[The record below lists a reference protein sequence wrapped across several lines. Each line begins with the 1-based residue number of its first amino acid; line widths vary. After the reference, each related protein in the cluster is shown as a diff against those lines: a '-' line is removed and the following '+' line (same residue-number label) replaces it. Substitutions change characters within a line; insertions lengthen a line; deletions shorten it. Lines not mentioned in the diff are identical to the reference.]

1 MTNKN
6 KKVNAVAP
14 IHTVRTAFA
23 YARVSSKDQDKEGF
37 SIPAQQK
44 AIEAYARTA
53 GIIIQKEFVDI
64 ETAKQS
70 GRTNFEHMLRALQRS
85 AHTRIILVEKTDR
98 LYRNLKDWVRL
109 DELEIEI
116 HLVKEGVVLSRDSRS
131 SEKFVHGIKVLM
143 AKNYVDNLSEEA
155 SKGMLEKA
163 TQGIWPS
170 KAPLGYLNLP
180 GPHGKKIIDVDPV
193 MGPLVSKLFGW
204 YATGNFSLREIT
216 EKASEVGLRASR
228 SGGPVT
234 VSRVH
239 AMLHNR
245 LYTGEFQW
253 KGRTYLG
260 THVPLVTRE
269 LWEEVQRVLRSRSEK
284 KTRKGPR
291 DFAFSRLISCGHC
304 GCAVVGELR
313 KGKYIYYH
321 CSGHRG
327 NCGEAYVREEVLA
340 KRFTALLA
348 RLKID
353 GDALQW
359 LGQALRESH
368 ADIRKE
374 HEEAIARLQAEHDR
388 LQQRIYAM
396 YLDKLDGKI
405 DRGFF
410 DQMSEQW
417 RVEQHRCLEEIA
429 KHHVADQACLGEG
442 VRLLELASKAQ
453 ALFSRQSP
461 SEQRRLLNFVF
472 WNSTW
477 KDGELHAAFRQP
489 FDMIAETVAASGAEP
504 VEKNANFAL
513 HPVWRPLRDLNP
525 CSHRERVVS

>member
-1 MTNKN
+1 MATKKN
-6 KKVNAVAP
+6 SKSTTAP
-14 IHTVRTAFA
+14 IVRTAFA

-44 AIEAYARTA
+44 TIDAYARA
-53 GIIIQKEFVDI
+53 NGITIEKEFIDI

-70 GRTNFEHMLRALQRS
+70 GRTNFEVMLRALQRS

-109 DELEIEI
+109 DDLDIEI

-163 TQGIWPS
+163 SQGIWPS
-170 KAPLGYLNLP
+170 KAPLGYLNLT
-180 GPHGKKIIDVDPV
+180 GPQGKKIIDVDPT
-193 MGPLVSKLFGW
+193 MGPLVSGLFGW
-204 YATGNFSLREIT
+204 YASGNYSLKDIT
-216 EKASEVGLRASR
+216 HKAASAGLLASR

-234 VSRVH
+234 VSRIH
-239 AMLHNR
+239 AMLRNR
-245 LYTGEFQW
+245 LYTGEFEW
-253 KGRTYLG
+253 KGRMYRG
-260 THVPLVTRE
+260 THAPLVSRE
-269 LWEEVQRVLRSRSEK
+269 LWEEVQRVLHSRSEK

-340 KRFTALLA
+340 KRYAELLGSIRIDNEVVTWLA
-348 RLKID
+348 R
-353 GDALQW
+353 
-359 LGQALRESH
+359 ALRESH

-374 HEEAIARLQAEHDR
+374 HEAAIARLQVEHDR

-396 YLDKLDGKI
+396 YLDKLDGKV
-405 DRGFF
+405 DRSFYE
-410 DQMSEQW
+410 QMSEQW
-417 RVEQHRCLEEIA
+417 RVEQHRCLEAIA
-429 KHHVADQACLGEG
+429 SHNTADHACLGEG
-442 VRLLELASKAQ
+442 MRLLELASKARS
-453 ALFSRQSP
+453 LFARQSP

-477 KDGELHAAFRQP
+477 KDGELHAQFRQP
-489 FDMIAETVAASGAEP
+489 FDLISKTVAAAKGEV
-504 VEKNANFAL
+504 VEKGADFAT
-513 HPVWRPLRDLNP
+513 HPVWRPRQDLNL
-525 CSHRERVVS
+525 